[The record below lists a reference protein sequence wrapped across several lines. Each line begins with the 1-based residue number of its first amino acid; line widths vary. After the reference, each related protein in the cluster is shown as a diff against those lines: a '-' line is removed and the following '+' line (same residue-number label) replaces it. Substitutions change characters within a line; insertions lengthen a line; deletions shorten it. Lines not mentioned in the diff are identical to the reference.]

1 MICMMRHT
9 RIIFS
14 TCYFN
19 KSVLDCTH
27 VFTIKIAMSLTEQR
41 VRQAKPRDKMYF
53 IADDDG
59 LSLKVEPNGN
69 KSWSYR
75 YSLPNSNKRPRVKLG
90 TYPTMS
96 LKEARLARDEKKEQ
110 VFSEHEPSSNQ
121 LTFEKVALEWL
132 DFKEKNALADR
143 PRSGV
148 LELARKALMQD
159 ILPLLQEREFL
170 SLKRFD
176 LVQVIRHIESRGVKE
191 PVKKACSYLNQIYDY
206 AVAMGY
212 TDYNLAIGLQ
222 KVIIKQR
229 VKQHYPYLQSDDL
242 PDFLKRLQQNKA
254 HPIVKK
260 ALWLKLYTGVRGAEL
275 LSAEP
280 QHFDL
285 KNKIWRIPAMHV
297 KQFRRRVVL
306 GMQVPDYL
314 VPLSDQAV
322 EIVQSAMDWSAGEK
336 YVFASPRQAGQAL
349 HFNTLNTLIRRMGY
363 SSEQLSSHG
372 LRSTLSTILNDSGLF
387 QSSWIEAQLSHTD
400 KDQTRGSYNH
410 AEYLNQRQE
419 MMQWWADYLAKHM
432 H

>member
-1 MICMMRHT
+1 MRLT
-9 RIIFS
+9 RIIFKA
-14 TCYFN
+14 CYFN
-19 KSVLDCTH
+19 KTPLDYPH
-27 VFTIKIAMSLTEQR
+27 VFTIKIDMSLTEQR
-41 VRQAKPRDKMYF
+41 VRQAKPREKMYF

-75 YSLPNSNKRPRVKLG
+75 YALPNSTKRPRVKLG
-90 TYPTMS
+90 VYPIMS
-96 LKEARLARDEKKEQ
+96 LKDARFARDEKKEQ
-110 VFSEHEPSSNQ
+110 VFGESDTDSTTDILS
-121 LTFEKVALEWL
+121 FEKVALEWL
-132 DFKEKNALADR
+132 DFKEKNALEDR

-148 LELARKALMQD
+148 LELAHKALTQD
-159 ILPLLQEREFL
+159 VLPLIGDKDFL

-229 VKQHYPYLQSDDL
+229 VKQNYPYLQKDDL
-242 PDFLKRLQQNKA
+242 SDFLQRLKDNTA

-285 KNKIWRIPAMHV
+285 ENKLWRIPAIHV

-314 VPLSDQAV
+314 IPLSDQAI
-322 EIVQSAMDWSAGEK
+322 EIVQSAISWSAGDK
-336 YVFASPRQAGQAL
+336 YVFASPRQAGNAL

-410 AEYLNQRQE
+410 AEYLTQRQE
-419 MMQWWADYLAKHM
+419 MMQWWADYLDQQLS
-432 H
+432 